1 MEHRWGHQL
10 STNMPVRLRC
20 MQSRDSGCRCL
31 GCLENV
37 SASGAL
43 IRTELGIRPAANV
56 FVETLVPALGLQG
69 RELTASIVRASSGEV
84 EVEWLEVA
92 STGVSALLTETMLYS
107 GGGDGVRSMPTLGRV
122 RFCELASSATA
133 A

>member
-1 MEHRWGHQL
+1 MEHRWGHRL
-10 STNMPVRLRC
+10 SSNMPVRLRC
-20 MQSRDSGCRCL
+20 MQSRESGCRCL

-69 RELTASIVRASSGEV
+69 RELPASIVRASSGAIA
-84 EVEWLEVA
+84 VEWLEVA
-92 STGVSALLTETMLYS
+92 STDVSALMTETMLNS
-107 GGGDGVRSMPTLGRV
+107 GGGDGDRPMPTLGRV
-122 RFCELASSATA
+122 RFCELASATA

>member
-1 MEHRWGHQL
+1 MEHRWGHRL
-10 STNMPVRLRC
+10 STNIPVRLRC
-20 MQSRDSGCRCL
+20 MQSRDSGCRSL
-31 GCLENV
+31 GCLDNV

-56 FVETLVPALGLQG
+56 FVETLAPALGLQG
-69 RELTASIVRASSGEV
+69 CELPACIVRASSDQI

-92 STGVSALLTETMLYS
+92 STDLSALMTETMLNS
-107 GGGDGVRSMPTLGRV
+107 GGGDGDRQMLTLGRV
-122 RFCELASSATA
+122 RFCELASSTA

>member
-1 MEHRWGHQL
+1 
-10 STNMPVRLRC
+10 
-20 MQSRDSGCRCL
+20 MQSRDNGCRCL

-56 FVETLVPALGLQG
+56 YVEMLVPALAPQG
-69 RELTASIVRASSGEV
+69 RGLPASIVRASSGEI
-84 EVEWLEVA
+84 EVEWLEPV
-92 STGVSALLTETMLYS
+92 STDVSALMMETMLKS
-107 GGGDGVRSMPTLGRV
+107 GGGEGDRPMPTLGRV
-122 RFCELASSATA
+122 RFCELASAMA